1 MVCRGTATN
10 KKKLPFVCVLLLC
23 SGRNGY
29 NRSTALPDLMHEPKE
44 QVNLLFDQP
53 IPLVDLKNI
62 PDERRRSGG
71 TSFGKIVLG
80 VPFGFPSGSWQVLG
94 TDSPGRLASYRR
106 CSPLGTAVAAAGNGQ
121 VTILANSTGA
131 TAKPEASEIAPNRG
145 VGAGL
150 DSIQFRVLRFGR
162 GIFSISSRA
171 RL

>member
-80 VPFGFPSGSWQVLG
+80 VSFGFPSGSWQVLG
-94 TDSPGRLASYRR
+94 TDSPG
-106 CSPLGTAVAAAGNGQ
+106 
-121 VTILANSTGA
+121 
-131 TAKPEASEIAPNRG
+131 
-145 VGAGL
+145 
-150 DSIQFRVLRFGR
+150 
-162 GIFSISSRA
+162 
-171 RL
+171 